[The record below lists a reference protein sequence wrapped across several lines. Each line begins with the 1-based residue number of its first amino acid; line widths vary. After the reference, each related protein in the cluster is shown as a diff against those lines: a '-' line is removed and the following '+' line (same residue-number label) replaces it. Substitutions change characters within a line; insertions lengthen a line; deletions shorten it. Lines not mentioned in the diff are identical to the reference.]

1 MNHKFHIQSAL
12 YGLRPVCK
20 EDAPFILTLRTDAE
34 LNRYLHPTSPSIED
48 QLQWL
53 ENYFKRDNDF
63 YFVIEE
69 LTQKT
74 PQGLISLYDVDNGT
88 RSGEWGRWLL
98 LQDSLAAVESALL
111 IYRFGFET
119 LKLHEIYCRTVSE
132 NGSVVSFHDSCG
144 IPRRRALPGHFFF
157 DDEHKD
163 AIEHRLSRSEW
174 PVVEDK
180 LQKLSMRI
188 AKRVRHA

>member
-1 MNHKFHIQSAL
+1 MNHEFHIEGDL

-20 EDAPFILTLRTDAE
+20 EDAPFILTLRTDTE
-34 LNRYLHPTSPSIED
+34 LNRHLHSTSSSIED

-53 ENYFKRDNDF
+53 ENYFKRDDDF
-63 YFVIEE
+63 YFVVEE

-74 PQGLISLYDVDNGT
+74 PQGLISLYDVDSDT

-98 LQDSLAAVESALL
+98 LQNSLAAVESALL
-111 IYRFGFET
+111 IYRFGFEA
-119 LKLHEIYCRTVSE
+119 LKLVEIYCRTVSE

-144 IPRRRALPGHFFF
+144 IPKRSVLPGHFVF
-157 DDEHKD
+157 DDVHKD

-180 LQKLSMRI
+180 LQKLARRI
-188 AKRVRHA
+188 AKRARYA

>member
-1 MNHKFHIQSAL
+1 MNHEFHIKGHL

-20 EDAPFILTLRTDAE
+20 EDVLFILTLRTDTE
-34 LNRYLHPTSPSIED
+34 LNRYLHSTSSSIEN

-63 YFVIEE
+63 YFIVEE

-74 PQGLISLYDVDNGT
+74 PQGLISLYDVDNDT

-111 IYRFGFET
+111 IYRFGFKV
-119 LKLHEIYCRTVSE
+119 LKLEEIYCRTVAE

-144 IPRRRALPGHFFF
+144 IPKRGVLPRYFVF
-157 DDEHKD
+157 DGERKD

-188 AKRVRHA
+188 AKRVRYG